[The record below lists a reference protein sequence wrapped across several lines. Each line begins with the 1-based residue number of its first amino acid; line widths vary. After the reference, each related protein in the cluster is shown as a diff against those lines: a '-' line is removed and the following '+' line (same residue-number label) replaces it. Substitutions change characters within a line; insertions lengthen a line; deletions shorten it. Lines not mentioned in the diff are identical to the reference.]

1 MLPVMANEIKS
12 RTDQKTTEQIEKQSF
27 VEINLEDLDLS
38 EDELNKLK
46 EIDKE
51 IINSFIKLTDY
62 FKAYGK

>member
-1 MLPVMANEIKS
+1 MANEIKS

-51 IINSFIKLTDY
+51 IINSFIKLTDS
-62 FKAYGK
+62 FKAHGK